1 VTEEIKERAVTI
13 DKLAMQAQE
22 WSMEEDRPWFMTFYI
37 DRGLIYGL
45 FGRGADLYRAALD
58 WDEAENLI
66 VGELESVLTQFTPVS
81 ENPFTIMR
89 QADGQLR
96 FFMVAGTAVLNRVG
110 QIDSTRLYDDMI
122 ARAHDTGF
130 YPTLDYWHLGGVD
143 PLFEFG
149 QFDFLAREGVC
160 YVGSGI
166 LNPGHPLTTA
176 ALHAVQ
182 REPGKWGASIEY
194 YRPLERGLEYLQLGE
209 ELEVAVFTEGLNTR
223 ISLLPEAAAAAWYT
237 SFNTE
242 HVMRQADLEK
252 LKQLFG
258 EDKDGYSR
266 FVAGLQR
273 TNQEVADQGLIARS
287 ATETETPTETPA
299 TTPAGVV
306 ELDDTAIEAITRQA
320 ATAMTAQLS
329 PLTEALGKI
338 TGAMEALNARLNGM
352 DERLGAVEADESV
365 KREVWV
371 NDLPSQRN
379 GVTTVTYRPR
389 QAHAADPTQPVKAD
403 VQADKVLGTLPKVG
417 F

>member
-1 VTEEIKERAVTI
+1 MTEELKERAVTI
-13 DKLAMQAQE
+13 DKLTTQAQE
-22 WSMEEDRPWFMTFYI
+22 WSMGEGRPWFMTFYI
-37 DRGLIYGL
+37 DRGVIYGL
-45 FGRGADLYRAALD
+45 FGSGAKLFRAALD
-58 WDEAENLI
+58 WDAAENLI

-81 ENPFTIMR
+81 ENAFTIMR
-89 QADGQLR
+89 QADGSLR

-122 ARAHDTGF
+122 ARAKDTGF

-166 LNPGHPLTTA
+166 LDQGHPLTQA
-176 ALHAVQ
+176 ALAAVQ

-194 YRPLERGLEYLQLGE
+194 YRPLSRGLEYLQLGE

-252 LKQLFG
+252 LRQLFG
-258 EDKDGYSR
+258 EDKDGYDR

-273 TNQEVADQGLIARS
+273 TNTEVAAQGLIARS
-287 ATETETPTETPA
+287 AEETTEEPAAEAPET
-299 TTPAGVV
+299 GVI
-306 ELDDTAIEAITRQA
+306 ELDDAAIEAITRQA
-320 ATAMTAQLS
+320 AATMTAQFA
-329 PLTEALGKI
+329 PITEALGKLE
-338 TGAMEALNARLNGM
+338 TTLAAFNARLNGM
-352 DERLGAVEADESV
+352 DERLGAIETDESV
-365 KREVWV
+365 KRQTWV
-371 NDLPSQRN
+371 NDLPAQRN
-379 GVTTVTYRPR
+379 PGTKVTYRPR
-389 QAHAADPTQPVKAD
+389 EAHADPTQPVKAD
-403 VQADKVLGTLPKVG
+403 VQAKKVLATIPNVSI
-417 F
+417 